1 MDNRGPLSDVRVV
14 ELAAWVAGPAASGIM
29 ADWGADVIKI
39 EPAGGDP
46 QRSLFGSIGA
56 DGAIPVP
63 PFELDNRG
71 KRSVVLNLRDA
82 EGLARCNGLIAAADV
97 FVTNMRPSAL
107 ERLGLDH
114 ESVCAANPT
123 LVYGAVTGY
132 GLDGPDRD
140 RAGYDT
146 GAYWARSGLAHTT
159 VPKGETP
166 VGLRSGSGDH
176 QTAMTLVAGVTAKL
190 HERGST
196 GRGGLVST
204 SLLRTGMYSLGWD
217 MGIQLRFGRRESTR
231 PRERSTAPLINNYRA
246 GDDRFFWLIC
256 LEADR
261 HWPKVLEAIERPELA
276 DDERFHTAAS
286 RYRNSA
292 DLITELDAEFVKRPM
307 AEWGPRFDELDVW
320 WSPVNTIAE
329 VIEDP
334 QAQPGFVDMV
344 PDEGEDP
351 FRAVATP
358 VDFAGYEPTIGPVP
372 RLGEHTEAVLR
383 ELAEGSG

>member
-1 MDNRGPLSDVRVV
+1 MADRGPLSDVRVI
-14 ELAAWVAGPAASGIM
+14 ELAAWVAGPAAGGIM

-39 EPAGGDP
+39 EPQGGDP

-71 KRSVVLNLRDA
+71 KRSVVLDLRDDHDR
-82 EGLARCNGLIAAADV
+82 ERCDELIASADV

-107 ERLGLDH
+107 ERLALDH
-114 ESVCAANPT
+114 ETVCAANPS

-132 GLDGPDRD
+132 GLEGPDRD

-159 VPKGETP
+159 VPNGEIP

-176 QTAMTLVAGVTAKL
+176 QTAMTIVAGIMAKL
-190 HERGST
+190 HERTST

-231 PRERSTAPLINNYRA
+231 PRERNSAPLINNYRTS
-246 GDDRFFWLIC
+246 DDRFFWLIC

-261 HWPKVLEAIERPELA
+261 HWPKVLEAIERPDLA
-276 DDERFHTAAS
+276 DDERYHTAAS
-286 RYRNSA
+286 RYRNCA
-292 DLITELDAEFVKRPM
+292 ELIAELDVVFAMRPM
-307 AEWGPRFDELDVW
+307 VEWGARFDELDVW

-329 VIEDP
+329 VIDDP
-334 QAQPGFVDMV
+334 QSQPGFVDMV
-344 PDEGEDP
+344 PRDGEEA

-358 VDFAGYEPTIGPVP
+358 VDFDGYEPAIGPVP
-372 RLGEHTEAVLR
+372 HLGEHTNTVLG
-383 ELAEGSG
+383 ELADDDR